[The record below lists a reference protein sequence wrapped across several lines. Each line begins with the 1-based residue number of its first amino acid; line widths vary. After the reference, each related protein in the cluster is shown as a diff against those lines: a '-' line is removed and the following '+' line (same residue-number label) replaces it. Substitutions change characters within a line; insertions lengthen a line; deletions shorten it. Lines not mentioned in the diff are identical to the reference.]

1 MKQFSMHSKRFKIN
15 RFLPFNKMFQK
26 IKDLT
31 KIKGNIDELKE
42 EFHGLKKSFSKIK
55 DEIKH
60 FEKLFSEQNKLIDH
74 LSKELVEIRETK
86 NAINKEVYDFKLL
99 RSDIQKKIINEFSS
113 EIKKDLDS
121 MFNQLKTDVDS
132 FNKLKQKV
140 LASKSILD
148 ESLEEIKKLNAISS
162 RIKESDF
169 ELSKYARHLM
179 ENDREK
185 LELMKKIDSLER
197 LIAKMRRNKQ

>member
-1 MKQFSMHSKRFKIN
+1 
-15 RFLPFNKMFQK
+15 MFQK